1 MGAAVGTGIAYGAS
15 LIWDNWDTIT
25 DPQTYINAANAIV
38 DAGEA
43 VVDAV
48 VDVGSDIVE
57 GIGDFVGSLF

>member
-1 MGAAVGTGIAYGAS
+1 M
-15 LIWDNWDTIT
+15 
-25 DPQTYINAANAIV
+25 QTYINAANAIV